1 MELFVKKN
9 QELSTSFDS
18 VIVKMGNL
26 SQLSYVSNKVVNAYS
41 FMVQSNEFFI
51 PFGEM
56 IDLDAERIK
65 IEEELEYTKG
75 FLKIVQQKL
84 KNEKFVS
91 GAPVSVVE
99 NEQKKEADA
108 IQKIAILEDKLSSLV

>member
-75 FLKIVQQKL
+75 FLKMVQQKL
-84 KNEKFVS
+84 TNEKFVS
-91 GAPVSVVE
+91 GAPVSVVV